1 MFVDVN
7 RTLLLVLCLSISA
20 TGIFTGIFILVKS
33 IISSKKN
40 ENHIKLKYN
49 LVAILFVIIAIAS
62 WVLNMGW
69 LRFILTFLAVPII
82 HTIAFM
88 IINNFSLSYI
98 DKSVKLK
105 KYVVLTYI
113 TYLVGYLLLPDGGDL
128 GSMYVFFG
136 LIHNDVVAS
145 ISYNISSI
153 VFIGNIVLLIL
164 QLIERKKVKKENS
177 N

>member
-1 MFVDVN
+1 MLANVN
-7 RTLLLVLCLSISA
+7 RTLLLILFLSILA
-20 TGIFTGIFILVKS
+20 IGVITGIVILVKS

-40 ENHIKLKYN
+40 GNHLKLKYN
-49 LVAILFVIIAIAS
+49 LVAILLVIVATSS

-69 LRFILTFLAVPII
+69 LRFIMTFLAVPII

-105 KYVVLTYI
+105 RFVILSYI
-113 TYLVGYLLLPDGGDL
+113 TYLAGYLFLPDGGDV
-128 GSMYVFFG
+128 GPMYVFFG
-136 LIHNDVVAS
+136 LIHNDIIAS

-153 VFIGNIVLLIL
+153 AFVGNIVIL
-164 QLIERKKVKKENS
+164 FLQIVERKKIKNLS
-177 N
+177 F